1 MVGLADRLLSRLRDE
16 IATFER
22 QIKDDSPI
30 DDAAGTRHRF
40 DAIAQMTKL
49 LEKLLDLKR
58 LERSVVCDDGEE
70 GPEARRMQA
79 EMMKRLR
86 ALDRRRE
93 AGAGLFA
100 GPAKASG

>member
-22 QIKDDSPI
+22 QIKDDGPMT
-30 DDAAGTRHRF
+30 DAVGTRQRF
-40 DAIAQMTKL
+40 ETIAQMTKL

-70 GPEARRMQA
+70 GPEARRLQA

-86 ALDRRRE
+86 ALDRRRRE
-93 AGAGLFA
+93 GEGLFA
-100 GPAKASG
+100 SSVEASG